1 MSASTIVIHQAVL
14 MFKEATLYSPV
25 INNEHGRVSVIFA
38 KDHPGYQDRP
48 YQEHRARIAD
58 LALQHRVGEPA
69 PDIPYTEAEHETWH
83 TVSTELSAKH
93 RVHACREFVEAS
105 ELLDLRHDRLP
116 QLSDVSARVHPLTGF
131 TFGPA
136 AGLVAQRDFYGS
148 LADRR
153 FQATQYIRHPSFPRF
168 SPEPDMIHEVVGH
181 GTHLSSNRWATLY
194 ELLGKTVRRLE
205 SDEAVS
211 LVSRVFWFTI
221 EYGLVRE
228 DGRTKVCGASLLS
241 SCGEMEYFLGADIF
255 PFDAAAMGRQG
266 YLVEKYQPVLF
277 RAESFNHFEDFLSEF
292 LTSIDDDSEL
302 VAA

>member
-1 MSASTIVIHQAVL
+1 ML
-14 MFKEATLYSPV
+14 KEATLYSPV
-25 INNEHGRVSVIFA
+25 IKNEHGRVSVIFA

-58 LALQHRVGEPA
+58 LALRHKPGEPA
-69 PDIPYTEAEHETWH
+69 PDIPYTEAEHETWRA
-83 TVSTELSAKH
+83 VSTELSAKH
-93 RVHACREFVEAS
+93 RVHACREFIDAA
-105 ELLDLRHDRLP
+105 ELLNVRHDRLP
-116 QLSDVSARVHPLTGF
+116 QLSEVSARVQPLTGF

-168 SPEPDMIHEVVGH
+168 SPEPDMIHEIVGH

-194 ELLGKTVRRLE
+194 ELLGKTVRRLQ
-205 SDEAVS
+205 SDEAVA

-221 EYGLVRE
+221 EYGLVKE
-228 DGRTKVCGASLLS
+228 GGRTKVCGASLLS
-241 SCGEMEYFLGADIF
+241 SCGELDYFLGAQIR
-255 PFDAAAMGRQG
+255 PFDVAAMGHQK

-277 RAESFNHFEDFLSEF
+277 QAESFNHFEDFLSTF
-292 LTSIDDDSEL
+292 LTTIDDDSAL